1 MAIKMKVLKKRG
13 RKLVR
18 ASAASLQSG
27 AETSAR
33 VARSGATRA
42 RVAAGAA
49 GAMAVM
55 GAGLAARKVRKMVAR
70 RKVRKALTGARE
82 VATMAGKAALAAG
95 VVAAVHTTA
104 REVARRRAR

>member
-18 ASAASLQSG
+18 AGVASIQSG

-33 VARSGATRA
+33 AARSGAARA

-49 GAMAVM
+49 GALAVM
-55 GAGLAARKVRKMVAR
+55 GAGMAARKVRKVMVR
-70 RKVRKALTGARE
+70 RKVRKAMAGARE

>member
-1 MAIKMKVLKKRG
+1 MAITTKVLKKRG

-18 ASAASLQSG
+18 AGAASLQSG

-33 VARSGATRA
+33 AVRSGATRA
-42 RVAAGAA
+42 RLAAGAA
-49 GAMAVM
+49 GALAVM
-55 GAGLAARKVRKMVAR
+55 GAGLAARKVRKVIVR
-70 RKVRKALTGARE
+70 RKVRKAMAGARE

>member
-18 ASAASLQSG
+18 AGAASIQSG
-27 AETSAR
+27 AETAGR
-33 VARSGATRA
+33 AARSGATRA

-49 GAMAVM
+49 GALAVA
-55 GAGLAARKVRKMVAR
+55 GAGMAARKVRKAMVR
-70 RKVRKALTGARE
+70 RKVRKAMAGARE

-95 VVAAVHTTA
+95 VVAAVQTTA

>member
-18 ASAASLQSG
+18 AGAASLQSG

-33 VARSGATRA
+33 V
-42 RVAAGAA
+42 
-49 GAMAVM
+49 
-55 GAGLAARKVRKMVAR
+55 AGLAARKVRKMVAR
-70 RKVRKALTGARE
+70 RKVRKALAGARE

-104 REVARRRAR
+104 REVARRRSR

>member
-1 MAIKMKVLKKRG
+1 MAIKMNVLKKRG

-18 ASAASLQSG
+18 AGAASLQSG
-27 AETSAR
+27 AETAGRAAR
-33 VARSGATRA
+33 RGATRA

-49 GAMAVM
+49 GALAVA
-55 GAGLAARKVRKMVAR
+55 GAGMAARKVRKAMAR
-70 RKVRKALTGARE
+70 RKARKALAGARE

-104 REVARRRAR
+104 REVARRRSR